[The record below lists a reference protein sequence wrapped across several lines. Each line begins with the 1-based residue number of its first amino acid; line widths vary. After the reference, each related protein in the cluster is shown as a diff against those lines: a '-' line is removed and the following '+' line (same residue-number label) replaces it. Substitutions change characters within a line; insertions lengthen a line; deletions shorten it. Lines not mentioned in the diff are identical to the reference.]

1 MGSLHNKESCRNHFK
16 ADFFPMTVLQ
26 IDSTNIQD
34 IQQVVSEAQSTAPQ
48 YFINAPIVIDVTPI
62 KNKSAVDIKG
72 LYETLKACQMIPVG
86 IRGLPKTRVEQAR
99 EIGLAIISSVSKPEE
114 PKKTDNKPAKPVTKV
129 ITKPVRAGT
138 QVYAQDGDLIILAAV
153 NSGAECIADGNIHV
167 YGPLRGRAL
176 AGASGNPSA
185 RIFCEK
191 LDAELISIAGRY
203 LVKENLK
210 IPRTTKPML
219 HIYLQNDQLKIEGI

>member
-1 MGSLHNKESCRNHFK
+1 MGSLNSKESRPYHFK

-26 IDSTNIQD
+26 IHSIHIQD
-34 IQQVVSEAQSTAPQ
+34 IQQALADAQSTAPQ
-48 YFINAPIVIDVTPI
+48 YFINAPIVIDVTSI
-62 KNKSAVDIKG
+62 KNKSAMDIKG
-72 LYETLKACQMIPVG
+72 LYETLRACQMIPVG

-99 EIGLAIISSVSKPEE
+99 EVGLAIISSESKPEE
-114 PKKTDNKPAKPVTKV
+114 PKKNDNKAANSSTKV

-138 QVYAQDGDLIILAAV
+138 QVYAQDGDLIVLAAV

-219 HIYLQNDQLKIEGI
+219 HIYLQNDPT